1 MQKITLMLD
10 SIDRV
15 KSFVEL
21 VSRYP
26 FEIDL
31 ISGRYTVN
39 AKSIMGIFSL
49 DLSQPVTLVVHEESC
64 GDLMQRLE
72 EYRA

>member
-1 MQKITLMLD
+1 MTLMLD

-15 KSFVEL
+15 KTLVGF

-26 FEIDL
+26 FETDL
-31 ISGRYTVN
+31 VSGRYTVN

-49 DLSQPVTLVVHEESC
+49 DLSEPVTLVIHSEDC
-64 GDLMQRLE
+64 GGLLDRLKE
-72 EYRA
+72 FSV

>member
-31 ISGRYTVN
+31 ISGRYTVD

-49 DLSQPVTLVVHEESC
+49 DLSHPVTLAVHEESY